1 MADQDPTQGPGGPGP
16 GGPGGGG
23 QPSEEELRA
32 ALEEQMRQV
41 TVDDLILQT
50 AASLVNLTARRI
62 AKPDEKDL
70 AQGKR
75 GIDAIT
81 ALEPFIEGEQAGQ
94 VRQALSELQML
105 YAREARGGDAAEGE
119 GGEGETGGAP
129 GGEGGESPPPR
140 QDRRAPDP
148 GAPRRGAEPPPR
160 LWTPPG
166 TG

>member
-1 MADQDPTQGPGGPGP
+1 MADEDPTQAAPGGP
-16 GGPGGGG
+16 PGGGA

-62 AKPDEKDL
+62 AKPDEQDL

-75 GIDAIT
+75 GIDALT
-81 ALEPFIEGEQAGQ
+81 ALAPFITGEQAGQ

-105 YAREARGGDAAEGE
+105 YAREARGGEGD
-119 GGEGETGGAP
+119 
-129 GGEGGESPPPR
+129 GGEGGGPGPEQPAPEGGSPTPPP
-140 QDRRAPDP
+140 APGPQSPRP
-148 GAPRRGAEPPPR
+148 GGNEPPPR
-160 LWTPPG
+160 LWTPRG
-166 TG
+166 SS

>member
-1 MADQDPTQGPGGPGP
+1 MASEDQTQGPGGPAA
-16 GGPGGGG
+16 G

-70 AQGKR
+70 EQGRR
-75 GIDAIT
+75 GIEAIT
-81 ALEPFIEGEQAGQ
+81 ALAPFIEGEQADQ

-105 YAREARGGDAAEGE
+105 YAREARGGGDEGGDEGE
-119 GGEGETGGAP
+119 GGGAGAEQPAGTGEP
-129 GGEGGESPPPR
+129 QQPQPPPG
-140 QDRRAPDP
+140 PPPP
-148 GAPRRGAEPPPR
+148 GPQQPRPGGAEPPPR
-160 LWTPPG
+160 LWTPRG
-166 TG
+166 SS